1 MENTSLGFCLEFFLE
16 VKSSSSPGDRSKNDC
31 SRRYFRQCVLD
42 ISSHE
47 DLEMMLQ
54 EKTEQLQD
62 LGNPLTT
69 ASNTPTLPRSHL
81 NVEKKAVFIERST
94 KLKDV
99 T

>member
-1 MENTSLGFCLEFFLE
+1 
-16 VKSSSSPGDRSKNDC
+16 
-31 SRRYFRQCVLD
+31 
-42 ISSHE
+42 
-47 DLEMMLQ
+47 MMLQ

-69 ASNTPTLPRSHL
+69 ASNTPTLSRSHL

-94 KLKDV
+94 KLKDL